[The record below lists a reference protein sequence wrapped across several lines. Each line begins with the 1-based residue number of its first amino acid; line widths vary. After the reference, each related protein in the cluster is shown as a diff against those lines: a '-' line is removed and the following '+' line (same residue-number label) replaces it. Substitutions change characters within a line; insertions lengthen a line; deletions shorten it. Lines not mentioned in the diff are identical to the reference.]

1 MIGDRES
8 PCHNLNLAS
17 TCFYEPMGVCEKHNR
32 LHLASKIPLA
42 EAVVEMTPKALPRW
56 KTGSN
61 YHRLE
66 TVQSIQKISDSA
78 LYTRDVVTVC
88 LVICNFFLHGS
99 FVPARPYGF
108 PIGSLVV
115 EGHLSFS

>member
-56 KTGSN
+56 KIGSKL
-61 YHRLE
+61 YSPYKRLVILHYILE
-66 TVQSIQKISDSA
+66 TS
-78 LYTRDVVTVC
+78 
-88 LVICNFFLHGS
+88 
-99 FVPARPYGF
+99 
-108 PIGSLVV
+108 
-115 EGHLSFS
+115 